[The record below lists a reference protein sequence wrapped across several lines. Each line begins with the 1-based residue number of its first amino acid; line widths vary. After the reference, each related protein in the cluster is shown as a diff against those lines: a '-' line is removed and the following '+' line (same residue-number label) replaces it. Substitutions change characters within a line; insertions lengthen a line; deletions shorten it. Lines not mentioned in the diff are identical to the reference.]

1 MMMLFFKKYPKL
13 GFNLFGVGV
22 LFLPSAPFISGLF
35 FIFSLLFSFSNYK
48 IDIKKDRKD
57 YLFIIASIFMIGTS
71 LIHFLTFDNINFVYE
86 RWDASKA
93 QNYSSII
100 TRYSYSS
107 LVGLLNWIPLFT
119 CFFGFQP
126 FLKSFE
132 NRKLILKLFLIGSIP
147 VLISG
152 AGQLML
158 NWHSPVELFNGLI
171 IWYQKP
177 SATFSG
183 LFNNQNYAGCW
194 LNIICPFGLA
204 IFHEKSKNI
213 FKKTT
218 SFILII
224 SIFLASFLT
233 LSRNTWGGLLL
244 SIPLV
249 LGPITIYWVILF
261 FILAI
266 IPIFLKSVNFLPEN
280 ISNLLNS
287 LLPIKFNIFEMVLDQ
302 FSSDSYPNQANARIT
317 IFGVALKLIS
327 EKPFIGWGAAA
338 FPIYYGFKKG
348 IFISHTHNLFID
360 TAFNYGIVTAICIF
374 SNILFICFASFK
386 KIYLKKITNSSEN
399 YFERAW
405 WTSFFVLLCSQMFDV
420 QYYDGRISIA
430 FWILLAGLKCIIF
443 EDDENMTCT
452 T

>member
-1 MMMLFFKKYPKL
+1 MMLFFKDYKKL

-22 LFLPSAPFISGLF
+22 LFLPSAPFIGGLF
-35 FIFSLLFSFSNYK
+35 FIFSLIFSFLNEK
-48 IDIKKDRKD
+48 IEIKEDSRD
-57 YLFIIASIFMIGTS
+57 YLFIIASVIMIGTS
-71 LIHFLTFDNINFVYE
+71 LIHFFNFDNINYVYE
-86 RWDASKA
+86 RWNDGIK

-107 LVGLLNWIPLFT
+107 LVGLLNWIPLFI

-126 FLKSFE
+126 FLKSPK
-132 NRKLILKLFLIGSIP
+132 NRKIILKLFLIGSIP

-177 SATFSG
+177 SKTFSG

-194 LNIICPFGLA
+194 LNIIWPFALA
-204 IFHEKSKNI
+204 IFYEKSKNI

-218 SFILII
+218 SFVFIV
-224 SIFLASFLT
+224 SIFLSSFLT
-233 LSRNTWGGLLL
+233 FSRNTWGGLFLT
-244 SIPLV
+244 IPLV
-249 LGPITIYWVILF
+249 LGPITVYWFIVF
-261 FILAI
+261 FIIALI
-266 IPIFLKSVNFLPEN
+266 LIFLNSFNFLPEN
-280 ISNLLNS
+280 ISNLLSS
-287 LLPIKFNIFEMVLDQ
+287 LLPAKFNIFEMVLDQ
-302 FSSDSYPNQANARIT
+302 FSSDSYPNQANARRT
-317 IFGVALKLIS
+317 IFGVALKLIA
-327 EKPFIGWGAAA
+327 EKPLIGWGAAA

-360 TAFNYGIVTAICIF
+360 TGFNYGIVAAICIF
-374 SNILFICFASFK
+374 TNIFLICIASFK
-386 KIYLKKITNSSEN
+386 KIYLKKITTLSEN

-405 WTSFFVLLCSQMFDV
+405 WTSFFILLCSQMFDV

-430 FWILLAGLKCIIF
+430 FWILLAGLKCIIS
-443 EDDENMTCT
+443 EDDKNMTYT
-452 T
+452 I